1 MPYIAEELGMKWVV
15 LVCYGWPAE
24 KTYERDTWI

>member
-1 MPYIAEELGMKWVV
+1 MPYIAEELEMKWVV
-15 LVCYGWPAE
+15 LVCYGRPAE